1 MEENKDSD
9 PNIVEVLDTFINK
22 IHHQRGI
29 MLGMSFSALILAP
42 VAIAI
47 SLYLL
52 THPRF
57 LHIIQ
62 NETEFGTALEFLLT
76 AIMITSGIWL
86 VTGFRQYRSLS
97 NWNKRYEKYM
107 QKTKELDDFI
117 SSKFNLDK
125 E

>member
-9 PNIVEVLDTFINK
+9 PNVVEVLDTFINK